1 MREDYEKLFSY
12 LKAPE
17 PSDGLFSD
25 ILSRI
30 KRERQIIILRKRLV
44 LFSIGMIGS
53 VIAFFPAFSAVWAD
67 LSQSGFASFMSLIF
81 SDSAEVLVL
90 WQDFMFFVLEAIP
103 VLGITMLLAALFV
116 FLGSAKLFMKDF
128 KIVFPNSRL
137 IIN

>member
-53 VIAFFPAFSAVWAD
+53 AIAFFPAFSAVLAD
-67 LSQSGFASFMSLIF
+67 LSQSGFASFVSLIF
-81 SDSAEVLVL
+81 SDSAEMLVL
-90 WQDFMFFVLEAIP
+90 WQDFMFSVLEAIP
-103 VLGITMLLAALFV
+103 VLGIAMLLAALFV